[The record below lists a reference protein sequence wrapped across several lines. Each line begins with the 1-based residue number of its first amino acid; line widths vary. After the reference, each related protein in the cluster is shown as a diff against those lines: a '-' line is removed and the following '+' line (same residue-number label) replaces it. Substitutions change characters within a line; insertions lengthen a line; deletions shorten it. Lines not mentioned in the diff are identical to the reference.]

1 MTVKAAT
8 NVESQ
13 WANEAPKASQPERS
27 TRLTRLLEHPRLPW
41 LIVALGV
48 LLTAPSLFI
57 GFHLDDFIGR
67 FIFSDAEGAQR
78 LFDIYSGGYGAANG
92 NPVDAA
98 WMMEEG
104 YAPWW
109 MDPDVLL
116 WFWRPLSLWTHLLDA
131 ALWPS
136 SAFLWHL
143 HSLLWFA
150 VLLWCAVSMFRSFQG
165 PVIGG
170 LAALLFAV
178 DHTHALPVAFITNR
192 YALITTALCMLTLQQ
207 HHANAQGGSAA
218 ARWFA
223 ALCYGLALF
232 AGESSAAIVGYLV
245 CYALFLDTRSLR
257 SRLLSLAPYFVVSG
271 LWRAIYNSLGHGAR
285 FSDLYIDPAREP
297 LRFTLALL
305 ERAPTLLL
313 GQWFMPPAET
323 FTLVDSTSAAL
334 LIAFAWLFTIA
345 LAIALWPLF
354 RRDRVARFW
363 AGGMALSIVP
373 MCSGEPNNRMLFIA
387 SIGAAGLIACWWN
400 AYAAKQVPWD
410 PEPIKNALTTFSR
423 RFGKTMVV
431 GHLFVAP
438 FLVPINAT
446 GMMLYTAIQKSF
458 DDVGEEAVG
467 RDAVFVTS
475 PDYFAVRLLKMTK
488 AVEHKPSPAR
498 VRGLAYGPEQ
508 ITLERPSA
516 NTLILNY
523 AGGAMHEPAVTKQ
536 ALDLYRTIKRPMHK
550 GQKVALEGLDIELL
564 EVTDDG
570 RPLRARFDFA
580 EPLEADR
587 YRFYN
592 WADNGFQKLK
602 VPAVGETK
610 VLPRATLEP
619 ELPGS

>member
-1 MTVKAAT
+1 VTVKAAT
-8 NVESQ
+8 NSPPQ
-13 WANEAPKASQPERS
+13 AKPGS
-27 TRLTRLLEHPRLPW
+27 RLTRLLEHPRLPW
-41 LIVALGV
+41 FIVALGV
-48 LLTAPSLFI
+48 GLTAPCLFI
-57 GFHLDDFIGR
+57 GFHLDDHIGR
-67 FIFSDAEGAQR
+67 FIFSNAEGAER
-78 LFDIYSGGYGAANG
+78 LYRIYSGGYGAANG

-116 WFWRPLSLWTHLLDA
+116 WFYRPLSLATHLFDA

-136 SAFLWHL
+136 SAFLWHA

-150 VLLWCAVSMFRSFQG
+150 VLLISAVYMYRSLQG
-165 PVIGG
+165 PVVGG

-178 DHTHALPVAFITNR
+178 DHAHALPVGFITNR
-192 YALITTALCMLTLQQ
+192 YALITTALCMLTVQQ
-207 HHANAQGGSAA
+207 HHTYANGGSRRAG
-218 ARWFA
+218 WFA
-223 ALCYGLALF
+223 PLCYGLALF

-245 CYALFLDTRSLR
+245 CYALFLDTRALR
-257 SRLLSLAPYFVVSG
+257 SRILSVAPYFAVSV
-271 LWRAIYNSLGHGAR
+271 LWRMIYNALGHGAR
-285 FSDLYIDPAREP
+285 GSDLYIDPVREP
-297 LRFTLALL
+297 VRFTLALL

-345 LAIALWPLF
+345 LAIALWPLL

-363 AGGMALSIVP
+363 AGGMVLSIVP
-373 MCSGEPNNRMLFIA
+373 MCSGEPHNRMLFVA

-400 AYAAKQVPWD
+400 AYSAQVLGTVQQ
-410 PEPIKNALTTFSR
+410 ALGTFSR
-423 RFGKTMVV
+423 RFGQVMLV
-431 GHLFVAP
+431 GHLFLSP
-438 FLVPINAT
+438 FLVPFNAC
-446 GMMLYTAIQKSF
+446 GMIFFGALQRSF

-475 PDYFAVRLLKMTK
+475 PDYFAVRLMKMIK
-488 AVEHKPSPAR
+488 KVEHKPSPAR
-498 VRGLAYGPEQ
+498 FRTLAYGPEQ
-508 ITLERPSA
+508 VTVERTADKTLVLS
-516 NTLILNY
+516 Y

-536 ALDLYRTIKRPMHK
+536 AIDLYRSSDKPMHK
-550 GQKVALEGLDIELL
+550 GQQVALEGLAIELL
-564 EVTDDG
+564 EVTPDG
-570 RPLRARFDFA
+570 RPLRVRFDFA
-580 EPLEADR
+580 EPLDSSR

-592 WADNGFQKLK
+592 WADNQFKVLQ

-619 ELPGS
+619 EFPGS

>member
-8 NVESQ
+8 NVESE
-13 WANEAPKASQPERS
+13 WANEAPEASQPARG

-48 LLTAPSLFI
+48 ALTAPSLFI

-67 FIFSDAEGAQR
+67 FIFSDVDGAKR

-116 WFWRPLSLWTHLLDA
+116 WFWRPLSLATHLLDA
-131 ALWPS
+131 ALWPN
-136 SAFLWHL
+136 SAFLWHA

-150 VLLWCAVSMFRSFQG
+150 LLLLCAVYMFRSIQG
-165 PVIGG
+165 PIIGG

-178 DHTHALPVAFITNR
+178 DHAHALPVAFITNR
-192 YALITTALCMLTLQQ
+192 YALITTALCMLALQQ
-207 HHANAQGGSAA
+207 HHANAQGGSER
-218 ARWFA
+218 ARWVA

-232 AGESSAAIVGYLV
+232 AGESSAASVGYLV

-257 SRLLSLAPYFVVSG
+257 SRVLSLAPYFAVSG
-271 LWRAIYNSLGHGAR
+271 IWRMIYNALGHGAR

-297 LRFTLALL
+297 VRFTLALL

-345 LAIALWPLF
+345 LAIALWPLL
-354 RRDRVARFW
+354 RRDPVARFW
-363 AGGMALSIVP
+363 AGGMVLSIIP

-387 SIGAAGLIACWWN
+387 SIGAAGLIASWWN
-400 AYAAKQVPWD
+400 AYG
-410 PEPIKNALTTFSR
+410 EPIKNALGSYSR
-423 RFGKTMVV
+423 RFGKVMLI
-431 GHLFVAP
+431 GHLCVAP
-438 FLVPINAT
+438 FLVPPNAV
-446 GMMLYTAIQKSF
+446 GMMFYRSIQRSF

-467 RDAVFVTS
+467 RDAIFVTS

-508 ITLERPSA
+508 ITLERPSEK
-516 NTLILNY
+516 TLILSY

-536 ALDLYRTIKRPMHK
+536 ALDLYRTINRPMQK
-550 GQKVALEGLDIELL
+550 GQKVALEGLNIELL
-564 EVTDDG
+564 EVTEDG

-580 EPLEADR
+580 ESLDADR

-592 WADNGFQKLK
+592 WADNHFHLLK
-602 VPAVGETK
+602 VPAVGATK

-619 ELPGS
+619 EFPGS